1 LFRRVNLASFS
12 FKNRFLS
19 LDQAHVMG
27 ILNVTPDS
35 FSDGGRFANI
45 EQALVQAQQM
55 IASGAAIIDIGGEST
70 RPGAKLVSE
79 QQELDRVIPVIERL
93 VKECDTVISVDTST
107 AAVMKEAARAGAHL
121 INDVRAL
128 TRPNA
133 MFAAVESGLPV
144 CLMHSQGE
152 PGTMQ
157 DDPQY
162 ADVVAEV
169 SVYLAQRVDACVSAG
184 ITREQIIV
192 DPGFGFGKTLE
203 HNLLLMKNLQD
214 LQSLDLPSLVG
225 VSRKSM
231 VGGILNKNV
240 EDRLIGSLA
249 LAAKAICA
257 GAWLIRAHDV
267 DETVQ
272 LVTTLNAVHSCRY

>member
-1 LFRRVNLASFS
+1 MASFS
-12 FKNRFLS
+12 FKNRTLS

-35 FSDGGRFANI
+35 FSDGGRFADS
-45 EQALVQAQQM
+45 EQALTQALQM
-55 IASGAAIIDIGGEST
+55 ISSGAAIIDVGGEST
-70 RPGAKLVSE
+70 RPGAEPVSE

-93 VKECDTVISVDTST
+93 IKECDTIISVDTST
-107 AAVMKEAARAGAHL
+107 AAVINEAAQAGAHL

-133 MFAAVESGLPV
+133 MLAAAKSGLPV
-144 CLMHSQGE
+144 CVMHSQGE
-152 PGTMQ
+152 PEYMQ
-157 DDPQY
+157 DKPHY
-162 ADVVAEV
+162 TDVVAEV
-169 SVYLAQRVDACVSAG
+169 SAYLAGRVEACVAAG
-184 ITREQIIV
+184 IARNQIII

-203 HNLLLMKNLQD
+203 HNLLLMKDLQN
-214 LQSLDLPSLVG
+214 LQSLGLPSLVG

-231 VGGILNKNV
+231 VGGILNKDVN
-240 EDRLIGSLA
+240 DRLIGSLA

>member
-1 LFRRVNLASFS
+1 MASFS
-12 FKNRFLS
+12 FKNRNLS

-35 FSDGGRFANI
+35 FSDGGRFTNV
-45 EQALVQAQQM
+45 EQAVVQAQQM
-55 IASGAAIIDIGGEST
+55 IRDGAAIIDIGGEST
-70 RPGAKLVSE
+70 RPGAALVSE

-93 VKECDTVISVDTST
+93 VKECDTIISVDTST
-107 AAVMKEAARAGAHL
+107 ASVIKAAAQAGAHL

-133 MFAAVESGLPV
+133 MAAAKESGLPV
-144 CLMHSQGE
+144 CVMHSQGE
-152 PGTMQ
+152 PAHMQ
-157 DDPQY
+157 DQPEY
-162 ADVVAEV
+162 TDVVAEV
-169 SVYLAQRVDACVSAG
+169 SAYLTDRVNACLAAG
-184 ITREQIIV
+184 ITKNQIII

-203 HNLLLMKNLQD
+203 HNLLLMKHLKTLQT
-214 LQSLDLPSLVG
+214 LDLPSLVG

-240 EDRLIGSLA
+240 DDRLVGSLA
-249 LAAKAICA
+249 LAAKAVCS

-267 DETVQ
+267 DETMQ
-272 LVTTLNAVHSCRY
+272 LVTTLNAIHGS